1 MTKRRTTSEELG
13 GAGNQRQGRII
24 NKTLPSSDSKVTY
37 NDMPGGRLNPLS
49 VTNIMEQFGNAVNKA
64 KDKKHEKTSSLR
76 QKMGEL
82 GLTTSYVDLSIKV
95 NEMQW
100 APGLAY

>member
-1 MTKRRTTSEELG
+1 
-13 GAGNQRQGRII
+13 
-24 NKTLPSSDSKVTY
+24 
-37 NDMPGGRLNPLS
+37 
-49 VTNIMEQFGNAVNKA
+49 MEQFGNAVHKA